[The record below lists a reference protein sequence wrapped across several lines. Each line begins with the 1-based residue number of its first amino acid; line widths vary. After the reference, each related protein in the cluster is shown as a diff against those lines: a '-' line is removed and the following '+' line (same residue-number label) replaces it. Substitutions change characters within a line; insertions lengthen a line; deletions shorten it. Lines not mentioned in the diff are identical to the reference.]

1 MENVFAG
8 MQVCGYV
15 GVAAAA
21 PAAVCVCVCV
31 CVCVFFVCLWATV
44 DSWVAFPRFTVSEL
58 QFPGHFVFSFFWEMS
73 DIMKPVEYLSL

>member
-21 PAAVCVCVCV
+21 AAVCVYVCV
-31 CVCVFFVCLWATV
+31 LATV

-58 QFPGHFVFSFFWEMS
+58 
-73 DIMKPVEYLSL
+73 

>member
-21 PAAVCVCVCV
+21 AAVCAGVCVMCV
-31 CVCVFFVCLWATV
+31 SLRVTMPHSWSQCIPLVQNYSFLDMFFY
-44 DSWVAFPRFTVSEL
+44 SSEK
-58 QFPGHFVFSFFWEMS
+58 FHIFSNW
-73 DIMKPVEYLSL
+73 